1 MTMSRLVDLGY
12 QLRLSAAWLHIT
24 LGALKHPSL
33 PADERR
39 VNKPKAKLSGGKDQS
54 LPGPWIIVI
63 KRMPPD
69 SPTQERSGSWPN
81 SSHPCVLSFGYQ
93 DSRD

>member
-12 QLRLSAAWLHIT
+12 QLRLSAAWLHRT

-54 LPGPWIIVI
+54 LLGSWTIVI
-63 KRMPPD
+63 KRMPSD
-69 SPTQERSGSWPN
+69 SSTQERSGSWPN
-81 SSHPCVLSFGYQ
+81 SSLPCVLYFGYPN
-93 DSRD
+93 SRD